1 MIYYNNI
8 KEMGRGTFGT
18 IHLCER
24 IHDKQKLVIKQI
36 YLEDDGKQ
44 LKAAQNEVDIL
55 KSLNNPN
62 IIKYYDNYYDRKGVF
77 YIVMEFASKGTVQ
90 QLIERER
97 PNTFPPQYVM
107 DLFCQMLMGLDHIH
121 QHKVIHRDLKTE
133 NIFLTGL
140 KGDVVKIGDFGISKT
155 LINGNKASTIIGTC
169 NYLAPELCNGNEYN
183 SKTDIWAL
191 GCVLYELCAMERM
204 FSGTVS
210 NVVLSIASGRKKQVN
225 TKMYGRQMQ
234 EIIDMM
240 LQANPD
246 NRPTTK
252 DLITDPDVF
261 STLYALGPSLG
272 CIDE

>member
-1 MIYYNNI
+1 M
-8 KEMGRGTFGT
+8 
-18 IHLCER
+18 
-24 IHDKQKLVIKQI
+24 
-36 YLEDDGKQ
+36 
-44 LKAAQNEVDIL
+44 
-55 KSLNNPN
+55 KSLLLW
-62 IIKYYDNYYDRKGVF
+62 YF
-77 YIVMEFASKGTVQ
+77 FS
-90 QLIERER
+90 
-97 PNTFPPQYVM
+97 
-107 DLFCQMLMGLDHIH
+107 
-121 QHKVIHRDLKTE
+121 
-133 NIFLTGL
+133 
-140 KGDVVKIGDFGISKT
+140 
-155 LINGNKASTIIGTC
+155 GNKASTIIGTC

-204 FSGTVS
+204 FSGTVSKFLLLVFYLFRNRCKLMNIFLRHKNIGFSFWQVS